1 MKMFQDVLLTVDYD
15 RTLTGTDAKV
25 PERNLEAI
33 RYFMANGGTFT
44 LNTGRSTTTMRDLL
58 HTIPVNAPFLL
69 YNGSAAWENGQLS
82 PIRTIDVPLWEMM
95 GAVMEAFPEMNPEI
109 QAVDNHYLVNVRQE
123 FAALYDKM
131 HWGWAPAEFGAD
143 YGPFLKMAV
152 YGQVHR
158 SALSDMYEAAEEELA
173 RFRQLVDFMMA
184 RWGDKIDI
192 FMAAPRILDVQ
203 AKGVSKGAAALEL
216 KKRLGKKILV
226 CVGDAE
232 NDLSMLDAADYA
244 YCPAD
249 GVIADRYETVCNC
262 GDGAVAD
269 VIYHKIPGIL
279 GR

>member
-1 MKMFQDVLLTVDYD
+1 MFSDILLTVDYD
-15 RTLTGTDAKV
+15 RTLTGPDGKV

-33 RYFMANGGTFT
+33 RYFMDRGGAFT

-69 YNGSAAWENGQLS
+69 YNGSAAWEKGQLS
-82 PIRTIDVPLWEMM
+82 QIKTIDVPLWEMM
-95 GAVMEAFPEMNPEI
+95 GAIVEAFPEMNPEI
-109 QAVDNHYLVNVRQE
+109 QAVDNHYLVNVRPE

-131 HWGWAPAEFGAD
+131 RWGWAPAEWGAD

-158 SALSDMYEAAEEELA
+158 AALSDMYEATEAELA
-173 RFRQLVDFMMA
+173 RFRQLVDFMMS

-203 AKGVSKGAAALEL
+203 AKGVSKGAAAVEL
-216 KKRLGKKILV
+216 KKRLGKKCLV

-232 NDLSMLDAADYA
+232 NDLSMLSAADLA
-244 YCPAD
+244 FCPGDA
-249 GVIADRYETVCNC
+249 VIRDRYENVCNC
-262 GDGAVAD
+262 ADGAVAD
-269 VIYHKIPGIL
+269 VIYNKIPAS
-279 GR
+279 R